1 MFCLPKAQSAKF
13 LAAVNSGEL
22 NPIKLGGMKSA
33 ARLEAISKILGEDT
47 GKEVNALFESKLL
60 MPNYMQG
67 LVNWVK
73 EVSGA
78 WDPKVREST
87 VDKINNLDE
96 RILNPGNQESF
107 LHSLAAEKL
116 GFNIKPEQAKQIFD
130 KAQEAKKLQ
139 EEWKKT
145 LDQKVSRRDVNN
157 PTTIIRNAYGRA
169 VLDLQDLIETMKPSG
184 QTFLDHAL
192 DVYAAPKTAET
203 GLLHFSAL
211 GVQGWGMISRVQTW
225 EAALEQF
232 KYFANGDRYK
242 DLMAYIISHPDYE
255 FSRAAGLGLTDVTD
269 QLNLREEA
277 IQSSILQRMNTYAA
291 DKSGLPINVLGASS
305 RAFTGFLN
313 YTRFNVFVDLLNAAR
328 STEEAAGRGLT
339 KDSQIVRDIG
349 SVINNFTGRGHL
361 DETLLGLNPKTPD
374 KLGHMQ
380 TFLNALFFAPRK
392 LAATVQMFN
401 PLEYSRLYYNG
412 YKSGNFT
419 AANAAVR
426 QLTGSIMAT
435 GAVLYL
441 ANTMGFNVDFD
452 PTSQDFLKIQ
462 LPGGIKL
469 DITGGNAIWIRFL
482 ARMIMNKEITAHGK
496 EIDLGEGY
504 KPTTRAELLGQYV
517 RGKLAPVSGVIAD
530 AMVGS
535 DPVGRP
541 FDVPE
546 ELRSHMEPILMSSMM
561 NYYYENPHKAVTD
574 IPVLSAM
581 FGVNVESPFSVGTR
595 HGLNAWGEPENHGYL
610 GEHEEPRTPLD
621 AALDKIGYVQRFPS
635 NTINGVKLTDQQQ
648 KQYIQQFGTMAKARL
663 TNLVESPSFANMPLI
678 QQQRFVKMMVQN
690 SKTNAQSYVTAHALG
705 TSNDILRKSLKNAQ
719 DKLMGVD
726 SSTTSESSEST
737 PDSV

>member
-33 ARLEAISKILGEDT
+33 ARLEAISKILGDDT

-116 GFNIKPEQAKQIFD
+116 GFNIKPEQAKEIFD

-139 EEWKKT
+139 EEWKKS
-145 LDQKVSRRDVNN
+145 LDQNVPRRDVNN
-157 PTTIIRNAYGRA
+157 PTSIVRMAYGRA

-184 QTFLDHAL
+184 QTFFQHLL
-192 DVYAAPKTAET
+192 DVVSVPKTLAT
-203 GLLHFSAL
+203 GILHFSAI
-211 GVQGWGMISRVQTW
+211 GVQGWGMISHQVTW

-232 KYFANGDRYK
+232 KYFYDQKNYD
-242 DLMAYIISHPDYE
+242 DLQAYIVSHPYYE
-255 FSRAAGLGLTDVTD
+255 TAKQSKLGLTDITD

-277 IQSSILQRMNTYAA
+277 IQSSVLQRMNTYVA

-313 YTRFNVFVDLLNAAR
+313 YTRFNRFVDLVNAAK
-328 STEEAAGRGLT
+328 SVSEDGVVHPQSLA
-339 KDSQIVRDIG
+339 DIA
-349 SVINNFTGRGHL
+349 SVVNNFTGRANLGEL
-361 DETLLGLNPKTPD
+361 DEYRNVQPV
-374 KLGHMQ
+374 
-380 TFLNALFFAPRK
+380 LNALFFAPRK
-392 LAATVQMFN
+392 IAATVQMFS
-401 PLEYSRLYYNG
+401 PLEYGLLYKNALKTGDY
-412 YKSGNFT
+412 T
-419 AANAAVR
+419 ALKAASR

-435 GAVLYL
+435 GAVAYL
-441 ANTMGFNVDFD
+441 ANMLGYNVNFN
-452 PTSQDFLKIQ
+452 PSSQEFLKIQ
-462 LPGGIKL
+462 TPSGEKL
-469 DITGGNAIWIRFL
+469 DITGGNAIWARFL
-482 ARMIMNKEITAHGK
+482 GRMYTGKEITAHGK

-504 KPTTRAELLGQYV
+504 KPTTRADLLNQYI
-517 RGKLAPVSGVIAD
+517 RGKLSPVSGAIAD
-530 AMVGS
+530 AMYGS

-541 FDVPE
+541 FDLTNE
-546 ELRSHMEPILMSSMM
+546 ARSRMQPILMSSLM
-561 NYYYENPHKAVTD
+561 NYYYEQPDKA
-574 IPVLSAM
+574 LSDMPILAGL
-581 FGVNVESPFSVGTR
+581 FGVNVESPVSQGSR
-595 HGLNAWGEPENHGYL
+595 HGLNAWGEPAADSL
-610 GEHEEPRTPLD
+610 FHEEGRTPLD
-621 AALDKIGYVQRFPS
+621 TALDKIGYVQKFPS

-663 TNLVESPSFANMPLI
+663 TNLVESPSFANLPLV

-719 DKLMGVD
+719 DKLMG
-726 SSTTSESSEST
+726 TEGQ
-737 PDSV
+737 P